1 MASTYVN
8 DLRLNEM
15 ATGDGSGTWGT
26 TTNTNLELIGEAL
39 GYGTEG
45 ITTNAD
51 THTSTVA
58 DGATD
63 PVRAMFVKYTGTLD
77 SACTITIA
85 PNTVNRMQ
93 FIENGTSGS
102 QNIIISQ
109 GSGANITI
117 PPGDVKAVYLDGAG
131 SGAAVVDAFASLNVV
146 DLKVQDDLTVTD
158 DLTVGGD
165 IDVDGT
171 SNLDIVDID
180 GATQADGTI
189 TVGVDDTGYDVKFFG
204 ATSGSY
210 LLWNESIDD
219 LTLAGAAGLV
229 VQGNADFSG
238 ITNLDVTDIDGAV
251 NMATTLLVTGEAT
264 LASHLNMGD
273 GDVIK
278 LGTGADLQIYHDGT
292 NALLTNTTG
301 DFYIQDSNGTVHIQG
316 KSGEESITAAAD
328 GAVTLYHNNAAKL
341 ATASG
346 GVAITGNA
354 TFADDGKAIFGAG
367 SDLQIFHDGSD
378 SYVKDAGTGRLV
390 VETDGTDVSL
400 KAGSD
405 NMLVAT
411 KDGAVTLYHNNA
423 AKLASTATGIDVTGI
438 AVSDGMSTNTSGTSN
453 FVAGVNAGNS
463 IASGGNYNVCVGDE
477 AGTAINTGD
486 NNVAVGYAAL
496 DANST
501 GSQNVAL
508 GFAALSTNTTASNNV
523 GVGYAALNA
532 NTTGTQNIAVGFSAL
547 IANTTANSNI
557 AIGTNALA
565 ANTTGASNTAVGEN
579 ALAANTEASNN
590 VAVGAVALD
599 ADTLGTHSTA
609 LGKGALS
616 AQNFTSATSSENT
629 AVGYIAGTAVTTG
642 VQNTLIGSGAGDS
655 LTDADSN
662 IAVGYAALAT
672 DTLGSRAT
680 ALGRFALFSQN
691 FTSATNSENVGVGY
705 YAGKD
710 ITTGVQNTLIGT
722 NAADALT
729 DADFNVAVG
738 YAALATDTLGSR
750 STAIGRFALTTQNF
764 TSATDTHNSA
774 VGYYAGKELT
784 TGTNNSFFGALAGAN
799 VTDGVENTLIG
810 ALCVDNLTTG
820 SLNTAIGYNLS
831 PSAVDVDS
839 EIVIGSSITGAGTNT
854 VRIGTGG
861 GTATLGLDGS
871 DTSWAAA
878 SDSRLKKDVT
888 DSTAGLEFINDLRPI
903 TFKWNAKNEVAEDLP
918 QHDADSS
925 DPIFGEGKAHHGFIA
940 QEVKAVIDDHSDVL
954 DGNNIWHEDPDGTQQ
969 LSQGNLVPML
979 VKAVQELSAKIAE
992 LESKPRCK
1000 CNGE

>member
-146 DLKVQDDLTVTD
+146 DLKVEDDLTVTD
-158 DLTVGGD
+158 DLIVNGDIDLEGSIDVNGTSNLDVVDIDGAVNMATTALVTGVLTTTATQVATGGITSGSDIISDTDSTDSLGSTGVRWLKGWFDTLAAGTLTIGSGSVTDSSGAISFGNENLTTTGVGTFASLDISGD

-171 SNLDIVDID
+171 TNLDVVDIDGAVDMASTLAVAGVVTANAGVVVDNITIDGTTIALSSGDLLLDVAGDIVLDADGTDITFKDGGTTFGKIGQLNNDLYIGTNNTTLSFIDGQRSINPTGTNGAQASDLISLGDANNRFKNLFLSGNLDVDGTANLDIVDID
-180 GATQADGTI
+180 GA
-189 TVGVDDTGYDVKFFG
+189 VD
-204 ATSGSY
+204 
-210 LLWNESIDD
+210 
-219 LTLAGAAGLV
+219 
-229 VQGNADFSG
+229 
-238 ITNLDVTDIDGAV
+238 
-251 NMATTLLVTGEAT
+251 MATTLLVTGEAT

-278 LGTGADLQIYHDGT
+278 LGTGADLQIYHDGN
-292 NALLTNTTG
+292 NALFTNTTG
-301 DFYIQDSNGTVHIQG
+301 NLYIQDSNGTVHIQG

-328 GAVTLYHNNAAKL
+328 GAVTLYHNNSAKL
-341 ATASG
+341 AT
-346 GVAITGNA
+346 
-354 TFADDGKAIFGAG
+354 
-367 SDLQIFHDGSD
+367 
-378 SYVKDAGTGRLV
+378 
-390 VETDGTDVSL
+390 
-400 KAGSD
+400 
-405 NMLVAT
+405 
-411 KDGAVTLYHNNA
+411 
-423 AKLASTATGIDVTGI
+423 TATGTDTTGI

-453 FVAGVNAGNS
+453 FIAGVNAGNS

-477 AGTAINTGD
+477 AGTAIDTGD
-486 NNVAVGYAAL
+486 NNVVVGYAA
-496 DANST
+496 
-501 GSQNVAL
+501 
-508 GFAALSTNTTASNNV
+508 
-523 GVGYAALNA
+523 
-532 NTTGTQNIAVGFSAL
+532 
-547 IANTTANSNI
+547 
-557 AIGTNALA
+557 
-565 ANTTGASNTAVGEN
+565 
-579 ALAANTEASNN
+579 
-590 VAVGAVALD
+590 
-599 ADTLGTHSTA
+599 H
-609 LGKGALS
+609 
-616 AQNFTSATSSENT
+616 
-629 AVGYIAGTAVTTG
+629 
-642 VQNTLIGSGAGDS
+642 
-655 LTDADSN
+655 
-662 IAVGYAALAT
+662 
-672 DTLGSRAT
+672 
-680 ALGRFALFSQN
+680 
-691 FTSATNSENVGVGY
+691 
-705 YAGKD
+705 
-710 ITTGVQNTLIGT
+710 
-722 NAADALT
+722 
-729 DADFNVAVG
+729 
-738 YAALATDTLGSR
+738 
-750 STAIGRFALTTQNF
+750 
-764 TSATDTHNSA
+764 
-774 VGYYAGKELT
+774 
-784 TGTNNSFFGALAGAN
+784 
-799 VTDGVENTLIG
+799 
-810 ALCVDNLTTG
+810 DNLTTG
-820 SLNTAIGYNLS
+820 SLNTAIGYNLA

-979 VKAVQELSAKIAE
+979 VKAVQELSAKITE
-992 LESKPRCK
+992 LEAKPRCK